1 VPKLTALHK
10 LLKCKEDLKDEVRQC
25 VTTVEGV
32 DFSFNSVRYAAS
44 ATIDDEDDVP
54 EIFR

>member
-10 LLKCKEDLKDEVRQC
+10 WLKCKEDLKDETRQC

-32 DFSFNSVRYAAS
+32 DLVFNSAAS
-44 ATIDDEDDVP
+44 PRIGDD
-54 EIFR
+54 RR